1 MYMQGASEE
10 KEFDLYEIKFLFL
23 GMISESIED
32 VLLNSIMALIEKLFK
47 SPSDSWI
54 STQHHAEY

>member
-47 SPSDSWI
+47 SPSDS
-54 STQHHAEY
+54 